1 MESIKLCIFDLDG
14 TLAETRASIARPVN
28 MVLRRY
34 QLPDQ
39 PVEAFSYFA
48 GDGIRNAL
56 KRALIASGDAEASHL
71 EEGLPFCKQWLDE
84 DPMYLV
90 EPYEHITE
98 ALQVLK
104 DHSIKIAVFSNK
116 PHNSAIH
123 VVETLFGK
131 GFFDHIQ
138 GQIDGVPIK
147 PDPAGGF
154 EILKAFGFDQSSCL
168 YFGDTCTDMMTGHNM
183 GLTTVG
189 VTWGFR
195 PRSELEEY
203 HADFIIDDPNEIPKL
218 PGIDD

>member
-48 GDGIRNAL
+48 GDGIKNAL

-104 DHSIKIAVFSNK
+104 DHGIKIAVFSNK
-116 PHNSAIH
+116 PHNSAIY

-131 GFFDHIQ
+131 GFLIIFR
-138 GQIDGVPIK
+138 DGWT
-147 PDPAGGF
+147 
-154 EILKAFGFDQSSCL
+154 AFRSNRIRP
-168 YFGDTCTDMMTGHNM
+168 GD
-183 GLTTVG
+183 LR
-189 VTWGFR
+189 F
-195 PRSELEEY
+195 
-203 HADFIIDDPNEIPKL
+203 
-218 PGIDD
+218 